1 MIVEPSLKPGVQL
14 TEAEAGPAVAVT
26 AVGASGTD
34 EGVTALEAAEA
45 VPVPLALVAVTVNV

>member
-1 MIVEPSLKPGVQL
+1 MVEPSLKPGVQL
-14 TEAEAGPAVAVT
+14 TEAEALPAVAVT

-45 VPVPLALVAVTVNV
+45 VPVPLALVAVTVKV